1 MLTINQNALQLAC
14 KQAKYGSTNIFPMEL
29 KHVLTNYEQLLLS
42 NYCTLYISYEKVI
55 CMYLSH
61 QRLSCSNYKVKVN
74 TNIAKHCIAC
84 TLNGLSDDGTCFPT
98 TEITP
103 YRRLYKIILPKA
115 PLMTAVAT
123 MWKRVLVIRNSQQI
137 SIDFPVH

>member
-1 MLTINQNALQLAC
+1 
-14 KQAKYGSTNIFPMEL
+14 MEL

-61 QRLSCSNYKVKVN
+61 QRLSCSNNKVKVICMYLSHQRLSCSNNKVKVN

-84 TLNGLSDDGTCFPT
+84 TLNGLSDDETCFPT
-98 TEITP
+98 TEMTP
-103 YRRLYKIILPKA
+103 YRHLYKIILPKA
-115 PLMTAVAT
+115 PLMTAEVT
-123 MWKRVLVIRNSQQI
+123 MVKRVHVIRNSQQI
-137 SIDFPVH
+137 ST

>member
-1 MLTINQNALQLAC
+1 MLTINQRALQLAC

-42 NYCTLYISYEKVI
+42 NYCTFPMKKVI
-55 CMYLSH
+55 GMYLSH

-84 TLNGLSDDGTCFPT
+84 TLNSLSDDGTCFPT
-98 TEITP
+98 AEMTP
-103 YRRLYKIILPKA
+103 FKHLPKA
-115 PLMTAVAT
+115 PLMTAEV
-123 MWKRVLVIRNSQQI
+123 MMVKRVHVIKNSQQI
-137 SIDFPVH
+137 ST

>member
-1 MLTINQNALQLAC
+1 MINQNALQLAC

-42 NYCTLYISYEKVI
+42 NYCTLYISYETVI

-74 TNIAKHCIAC
+74 MNIAKHCIAC
-84 TLNGLSDDGTCFPT
+84 TLNGLSGLSDDGTCFPT

-103 YRRLYKIILPKA
+103 YRHLYKIILPKA
-115 PLMTAVAT
+115 PLMTAEVT
-123 MWKRVLVIRNSQQI
+123 MVKRVHVMRNSQQI
-137 SIDFPVH
+137 ST